1 MAKGNELAKAGSL
14 TDEDLRSKGIDPGS
28 EDAIAVR
35 SAVEGGMSFDDAVG
49 GLGYATHTDSVG
61 VGGVAAAVSKDA
73 YNQGRM
79 VAKGVQAAQK
89 QGFATGLGDGIREGQ
104 AENAEFFRECL
115 EGVKSA
121 FTFGG

>member
-1 MAKGNELAKAGSL
+1 
-14 TDEDLRSKGIDPGS
+14 
-28 EDAIAVR
+28 
-35 SAVEGGMSFDDAVG
+35 
-49 GLGYATHTDSVG
+49 
-61 VGGVAAAVSKDA
+61 
-73 YNQGRM
+73 M

-115 EGVKSA
+115 EGVQSA